1 MRTAIV
7 AVAPAP
13 YRDRLFEE
21 LAARPGLETRVFF
34 LQPRDSLRNWTEAE
48 LHYPAEFVPCL
59 TPESCYRFPLAG
71 AVNPSLVGRIAAFE
85 PDCILQYGHSFWS
98 QFAVMLWAS
107 RRGIPYL
114 LRCDSNLGN
123 RQRRRAG
130 GSRRLGKLSSAVLR
144 YFAKRAAGVVSIGS
158 ANDQYWAFFAV
169 EPRRRFFAPFAVDND
184 RFQLDVQLH
193 RPNRAAIRAEFGLKE
208 SHRVLLFAGRFVAP
222 KNLERLLRTWQTVDA
237 TGATLW
243 LVGSGP
249 LESQLRSMADDRVV
263 FTAFLANN
271 DMAKIYS
278 AADGLILPSNF
289 EPWGLV
295 ANEAMA
301 CGLPLLISTA
311 CGCAADLLEDDRN
324 GWSFDPSDE
333 HEIFDA
339 MQSFFDAASD
349 TLGSMGRRSTEIID
363 KWHYRNAIEGLETA
377 FRTVAGERIRG

>member
-13 YRDRLFEE
+13 YRDRLFAQ
-21 LAARPGLETRVFF
+21 LAARPNLETRVFF

-48 LHYPAEFVPCL
+48 LRYPAEFVPCL
-59 TPESCYRFPLAG
+59 TPESCYRFPVAG
-71 AVNPSLVGRIAAFE
+71 AVNPSLVSRLAAFQ

-98 QFAVMLWAS
+98 QFAVMLWAK

-123 RQRRRAG
+123 RERRRDG
-130 GSRRLGKLSSAVLR
+130 GNRRLGTLSSAVLR
-144 YFAKRAAGVVSIGS
+144 YFAKRAAGVVSIGT
-158 ANDQYWAFFAV
+158 ANDQYWDYFGV

-184 RFQLDVQLH
+184 RFQRDVQLH
-193 RPNRAAIRAEFGLKE
+193 RQNRTAIRKEFGLRE

-222 KNLERLLRTWQTVDA
+222 KNLERLLRAWQTVDA

-249 LESQLRSMADDRVV
+249 LESKLRGMADDRVV
-263 FTAFLANN
+263 YTPFLANN

-278 AADGLILPSNF
+278 AADALILPSTF

-301 CGLPLLISTA
+301 CGLPLLLSTA
-311 CGCAADLLEDDRN
+311 CGCAPDLIENGEN
-324 GWSFDPSDE
+324 GWSFDPTANNE
-333 HEIFDA
+333 MCDA
-339 MQSFFDAASD
+339 VQSFFEAPSD
-349 TLGSMGRRSTEIID
+349 RLEAMGKRSTVIVD
-363 KWHYRNAIEGLETA
+363 KWHYRYAIEGLESAFQSVTA
-377 FRTVAGERIRG
+377 K